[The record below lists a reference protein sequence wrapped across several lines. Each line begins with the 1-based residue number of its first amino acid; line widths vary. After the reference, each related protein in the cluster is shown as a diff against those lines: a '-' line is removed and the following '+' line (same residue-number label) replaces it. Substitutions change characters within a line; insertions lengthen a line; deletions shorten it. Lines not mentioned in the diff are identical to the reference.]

1 MNLKKLA
8 LAAAAGTT
16 LLAATSA
23 FAEPRD
29 WARERDHKWH
39 ERQHHH
45 DHYRAPARH
54 AYYPPR
60 HVVERVVVM
69 QPAPVYYAPPPA
81 RPVISTQIPI
91 GRNSSIN
98 VDVQL

>member
-1 MNLKKLA
+1 MDLKKLA
-8 LAAAAGTT
+8 LAAAAGTA

-29 WARERDHKWH
+29 WERDRDHRWH
-39 ERQHHH
+39 ERHNHH
-45 DHYRAPARH
+45 DHYRTPVRH

-60 HVVERVVVM
+60 RAVERVVVV
-69 QPAPVYYAPPPA
+69 QAAPVYYAPPPS

-98 VDVQL
+98 LDVQF